1 MEWGASNTAAFREF
15 SKKNYR
21 IMYIV
26 QYNENTLTVSALLLK
41 IFEKKNAHKYVIFH
55 F

>member
-26 QYNENTLTVSALLLK
+26 QYNE
-41 IFEKKNAHKYVIFH
+41 KKNAHKYVIFH
-55 F
+55 FSK